1 MIGLIKNELMKIF
14 CRRLTKILLLVM
26 CVYAIG
32 SSFVAASVEQSTA
45 DWRTQAEQ
53 TVKKNQDRLD
63 LVELSPQLK
72 ADAENKLAIAQYRL
86 DNNIAPPAASGL
98 SALLRSSGLVET
110 VIIITL
116 IIGAEIVSR
125 EFTDGTMKLLLIRPH
140 SRREILFSK
149 FLSIVLFSFFALFL
163 TLLCAGVTDT
173 LLYGVGDLHATD
185 LFINYQGEIVERSI
199 LGETVKFYG
208 LSIFPIM
215 SYATIAFGIS
225 TILRNSALAVGG
237 SLFFML
243 CGNMMIEAT
252 SKFAWLKYLP
262 FANSDMS
269 LYINHLQ
276 PRPEMT
282 MGFSV
287 IVLSAYMVVLF
298 VVSMIVLQKRD
309 VSI

>member
-1 MIGLIKNELMKIF
+1 
-14 CRRLTKILLLVM
+14 
-26 CVYAIG
+26 
-32 SSFVAASVEQSTA
+32 
-45 DWRTQAEQ
+45 
-53 TVKKNQDRLD
+53 
-63 LVELSPQLK
+63 
-72 ADAENKLAIAQYRL
+72 
-86 DNNIAPPAASGL
+86 
-98 SALLRSSGLVET
+98 
-110 VIIITL
+110 
-116 IIGAEIVSR
+116 
-125 EFTDGTMKLLLIRPH
+125 
-140 SRREILFSK
+140 
-149 FLSIVLFSFFALFL
+149 
-163 TLLCAGVTDT
+163 
-173 LLYGVGDLHATD
+173 
-185 LFINYQGEIVERSI
+185 
-199 LGETVKFYG
+199 
-208 LSIFPIM
+208 M

-298 VVSMIVLQKRD
+298 VVSMIVFQKRD

>member
-1 MIGLIKNELMKIF
+1 MPQAHKNIIA
-14 CRRLTKILLLVM
+14 CYVRL
-26 CVYAIG
+26 

-149 FLSIVLFSFFALFL
+149 FL
-163 TLLCAGVTDT
+163 
-173 LLYGVGDLHATD
+173 LYL
-185 LFINYQGEIVERSI
+185 
-199 LGETVKFYG
+199 
-208 LSIFPIM
+208 
-215 SYATIAFGIS
+215 
-225 TILRNSALAVGG
+225 
-237 SLFFML
+237 
-243 CGNMMIEAT
+243 
-252 SKFAWLKYLP
+252 
-262 FANSDMS
+262 
-269 LYINHLQ
+269 
-276 PRPEMT
+276 
-282 MGFSV
+282 
-287 IVLSAYMVVLF
+287 
-298 VVSMIVLQKRD
+298 
-309 VSI
+309 